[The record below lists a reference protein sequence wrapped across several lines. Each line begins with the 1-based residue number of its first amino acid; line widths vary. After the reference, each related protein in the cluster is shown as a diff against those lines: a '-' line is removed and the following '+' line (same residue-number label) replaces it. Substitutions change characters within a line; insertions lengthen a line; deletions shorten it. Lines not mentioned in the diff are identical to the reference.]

1 MWDSFFGLGFKAS
14 KCKTLLRLAMA
25 RIKLLRNKR
34 DLQIKQLRKE
44 IAHLLTSGQEP
55 SAHIRVEHIFREENI
70 LAAYDILELFCELIT
85 VRLPII
91 ESQKLCP
98 LDLKEAISS
107 LIFAAPRCADLPELQ
122 QIQGLFAVKYG
133 KEFAAAATELC
144 PDCGVNRRIIE
155 KLSVQ
160 APSGEV
166 KLKLMKEIAAE
177 HNVDWDPTDFEAG
190 LLKAPEDLLDGPT
203 SFLEA
208 HEMPLQSQG
217 KESPVKP
224 LDKDPMAPSTSEPP
238 LPPLRQ
244 SSTTLRD
251 LLKQDDN
258 KQFIPFVKMPAVGKE
273 DSPVPPTAPA
283 VHGSEEPEKF
293 NSSEELRREKK
304 VDYADVA
311 AAVRAA
317 AESADRAVAAARAA
331 AEFARQQAEHGK
343 VKSSKSQAATAGNA
357 GEEVDEEKASIGKKD
372 AESQAE
378 MEDAAEEKTFSK
390 SEAHQVVEEEQQQ
403 QQQEKESIPVKKK

>member
-244 SSTTLRD
+244 S
-251 LLKQDDN
+251 N
-258 KQFIPFVKMPAVGKE
+258 
-273 DSPVPPTAPA
+273 
-283 VHGSEEPEKF
+283 
-293 NSSEELRREKK
+293 
-304 VDYADVA
+304 YADVA